1 MWFTIEPGRPMSN
14 PRLPDLSKAVTLWRR
29 PPEVEEHERRL
40 LEARTAESAARLA
53 IALARQKHAEVQQ
66 VGTDLVLNELQ
77 KYLRLSQHPDF
88 ANAIG
93 PLDPKL
99 ILKMAEF
106 VNKNFRLD
114 NGQAT
119 ENIAHA
125 IRPSID
131 FSKFTQEERDAWKAL
146 AVKGGGGGQGE

>member
-1 MWFTIEPGRPMSN
+1 MPPPS
-14 PRLPDLSKAVTLWRR
+14 SKAVVLWHR
-29 PPEVEEHERRL
+29 PPEVEEHERKM
-40 LEARTAESAARLA
+40 LEARSAEASARLA
-53 IALARQKHAEVQQ
+53 IAVARQKHAEVQQ

-88 ANAIG
+88 AGTVG
-93 PLDPKL
+93 PLDPKM